1 MSAVEPRWD
10 TAPMARM
17 VWEQSRAQAL
27 NSLRV
32 PAFSLAT
39 MLLPIM
45 FFAFFGLPNVHNTIG
60 KSSVSVGV
68 YLMAS
73 FGAYA
78 VSSAMVFNFGIG
90 VAVARGQKLDLLQ
103 RAMPI
108 PPGVAIAATVFNALL
123 FALMALISL
132 FAFATVVG
140 GVHLPVIMW
149 IDLTLRLLVGAV
161 PLIGLG
167 LAIGYAAGP
176 NSAPAVANLIFVPL
190 SFASGLFIPV
200 AQLPGFIQKIAPYL
214 PTYHYGQIAWN
225 AIGAPSEAMS
235 TAAIAIVVWT
245 VVLFALALRFMQ
257 LDQKRKFS

>member
-1 MSAVEPRWD
+1 MTAVEPRWD
-10 TAPMARM
+10 TAPTARM
-17 VWEQSRAQAL
+17 VWKQSRAQAL

-32 PAFSLAT
+32 PALSLGT

-45 FFAFFGLPNVHNTIG
+45 FFAFFGLPNVHQTIG
-60 KSSVSVGV
+60 HSSVNVGV

-123 FALMALISL
+123 FALMSLVSL
-132 FAFATVVG
+132 FAFAIVIG
-140 GVHLPVIMW
+140 GVHLSALTW

-161 PLIGLG
+161 PLVGLG

-176 NSAPAVANLIFVPL
+176 NSAPAVAILILVRRSL
-190 SFASGLFIPV
+190 GSGLFIPV
-200 AQLPGFIQKIAPYL
+200 AQLP
-214 PTYHYGQIAWN
+214 
-225 AIGAPSEAMS
+225 
-235 TAAIAIVVWT
+235 
-245 VVLFALALRFMQ
+245 
-257 LDQKRKFS
+257 